1 MKKIIYLSLS
11 LLTFFLIISSWLKT
25 QFAYSFPST
34 PLHTQQRFVPTPS
47 PTKIG
52 YPVNL
57 QIPKIGVNAKIEW
70 VGLDRDNNMD
80 VPKSW
85 ENVGWYSPGY
95 LPGSVGNAVIDGHLD
110 SPFGPAV
117 FWRLSELNQGDM
129 VQVTDSNNNIYKFR
143 VEKVENYPYNSFP
156 IEKVFGKTDRKRLN
170 LITCSGVFD
179 QSINK
184 YLERTVIYSS
194 LED

>member
-1 MKKIIYLSLS
+1 M
-11 LLTFFLIISSWLKT
+11 
-25 QFAYSFPST
+25 
-34 PLHTQQRFVPTPS
+34 
-47 PTKIG
+47 
-52 YPVNL
+52 
-57 QIPKIGVNAKIEW
+57 NAKIEW

-129 VQVTDSNNNIYKFR
+129 VQVTDSNNNIYKATLPILHIAYFLYKSNQSR
-143 VEKVENYPYNSFP
+143 IFKVLCGLLVSNCY
-156 IEKVFGKTDRKRLN
+156 RL
-170 LITCSGVFD
+170 VD
-179 QSINK
+179 
-184 YLERTVIYSS
+184 
-194 LED
+194 